1 MSNLVNAFLATV
13 GKKQSQIVEIKD
25 VGNVGVLTSL
35 TMKQR
40 AEYFNERKEVEDSKA
55 NAFLLQNTV
64 FDPETEELIFKKLSL
79 DDINN
84 LPTYVTDPLIKVALQ
99 AIGVTPEMIAQ
110 QANKEAEPEELKN
123 SANDQS

>member
-13 GKKQSQIVEIKD
+13 GKKTSLIVEIKE
-25 VGNVGVLTSL
+25 VGKVGVLTSL

-64 FDPETEELIFKKLSL
+64 FGPETEELIFKKLSL

-99 AIGVTPEMIAQ
+99 AIGVTLEMIEK
-110 QANKEAEPEELKN
+110 QANKEVEPEELKN

>member
-13 GKKQSQIVEIKD
+13 GKKTSEIVEIKE
-25 VGNVGVLTSL
+25 VGKVGVLTSL

-99 AIGVTPEMIAQ
+99 AIGVTLEMIKK
-110 QANKEAEPEELKN
+110 QANKEVEPEELKN